1 MNGLGYFFMFNE
13 RRDNIDM
20 TRKVCRGDIYL
31 ADLNPLIGSEQG
43 GCRPVLVIQNDIGNF
58 HSPTIIVAALS
69 AQIAAKAV
77 LPTHYIIGE
86 CAGLDEKTMVL
97 LEQIRTIDKKRI
109 RHYVGKLS
117 GKDMEQVERCLA
129 VSLDLKII

>member
-1 MNGLGYFFMFNE
+1 MNIIL
-13 RRDNIDM
+13 
-20 TRKVCRGDIYL
+20 K
-31 ADLNPLIGSEQG
+31 
-43 GCRPVLVIQNDIGNF
+43 
-58 HSPTIIVAALS
+58 TIPKS
-69 AQIAAKAV
+69 
-77 LPTHYIIGE
+77 
-86 CAGLDEKTMVL
+86 L